1 MLKKKRSRPSSGFF
15 GGASAQGGV
24 RSSSPL
30 APRRPGTAEPNSPI
44 ENVSEGAR
52 LRSRSFQRAVRTSV
66 FGSLRSMQSTEDDER
81 LSLRGARSKAS
92 SFDDDDHHL
101 YPGSIRN
108 VLGGAVLHHGE
119 VQTSGG
125 VWRKKNQ
132 YLVLT
137 DTHLVRFKNQG
148 KAAEMFPSIPASWGR
163 SGAGSRQ
170 SITSIN
176 SFQEMQMAA
185 YHDITS
191 GIALNSIVAVYRL
204 DDGRPFFSIEISHVD
219 ERTQKASI
227 MHMQLNDPEESELWL
242 VGIRSAAEK
251 VRLSDPL
258 PFDHKAVE
266 YVARALEQERDYDP
280 QMFHLFRVAQRSSN
294 KPGGRSSSDDLAK
307 LSSTVCFL
315 AIGIHKIHLIPL
327 QKYPNRASVVS
338 MSELEHAMSFGILT
352 LSSLSMQRG
361 DDTFQLAFRYV
372 LLS

>member
-15 GGASAQGGV
+15 GGSSTSQGVV
-24 RSSSPL
+24 RASSPL
-30 APRRPGTAEPNSPI
+30 APRRPGTAEANSPVDNI
-44 ENVSEGAR
+44 PDGGAR
-52 LRSRSFQRAVRTSV
+52 HRSRSFQKAVRTSV
-66 FGSLRSMQSTEDDER
+66 FGSLRSMQSTDDDDR
-81 LSLRGARSKAS
+81 LSMRGARSKAS
-92 SFDDDDHHL
+92 SFDEDDHIF
-101 YPGSIRN
+101 PGSIKN

-125 VWRKKNQ
+125 MWRKKNQ

-137 DTHLVRFKNQG
+137 DTHLVRFKSQG

-163 SGAGSRQ
+163 SGGGNRQ
-170 SITSIN
+170 SIASIS

-185 YHDITS
+185 YNDITS
-191 GIALNSIVAVYRL
+191 GIPLNSIVAVYRL
-204 DDGRPFFSIEISHVD
+204 DDGRPFFSIEVAHVD

-251 VRLSDPL
+251 IRLSDPL

-280 QMFHLFRVAQRSSN
+280 QMFHLFRVVQRSSN

-352 LSSLSMQRG
+352 LNSLLMQRG
-361 DDTFQLAFRYV
+361 DDTFQLTFR
-372 LLS
+372 